1 MTAVGTRSAILAT
14 GLRKSYGDHVV
25 LAGIDL
31 DIAEGTVFA
40 LLGPNGA
47 GKTTTVHILSTLI
60 GADGGEVQVA
70 GHDVVKEP
78 DAVRAVIGLT
88 GQVSA
93 VDRLFTGEENL
104 RLMADLRHL
113 GKTEGRRRV
122 AALLEQFDLVDAAT
136 KPVGIYSGG
145 MKRRLD
151 LAMTLV
157 GDPRIIFLDEPTAGL
172 DPRSRRVMWD
182 IIHDLVARGV
192 TIFLTTQYLEEAD
205 RLAHQ
210 IAVLDRGQLVAQGT
224 PNELKRL
231 VPGGHVQL
239 SFSDAT
245 ELARAARIFADGTA
259 DEEGLTL
266 NIPSDGGTRSLRE
279 LLDRLDAGSID
290 VGGLVVQTP
299 GPRRRLPVADRQP
312 RQARGDRPMNTYPLV
327 VTDTATM
334 LRRNL
339 RRARRYPS
347 LTFFIAAIPV
357 VFLLLF
363 VFVLGGTLGA
373 GLGGV
378 AGGRAEYTAYV
389 LPGIL
394 LVTVAGAA
402 QGTAISVAMDMSE
415 GIIARFRTMAVAR
428 SSVLTGHVI
437 GSVIQTMLAIVI
449 VMVVAVL
456 IGFRSTTGPVEWL
469 AAAGLLAL
477 TAVAI
482 SWLSVALGM
491 VSKSVETASNL
502 PMFLVILPFLSSGFV
517 PTDSMP
523 DGLNWF
529 AENQPFTP
537 LIETVRGLLLGT
549 PIGNSGIVGV
559 AWCIGISV
567 VGFLWARR
575 LYDRDPA
582 T

>member
-1 MTAVGTRSAILAT
+1 
-14 GLRKSYGDHVV
+14 
-25 LAGIDL
+25 
-31 DIAEGTVFA
+31 
-40 LLGPNGA
+40 
-47 GKTTTVHILSTLI
+47 
-60 GADGGEVQVA
+60 
-70 GHDVVKEP
+70 
-78 DAVRAVIGLT
+78 
-88 GQVSA
+88 
-93 VDRLFTGEENL
+93 
-104 RLMADLRHL
+104 
-113 GKTEGRRRV
+113 
-122 AALLEQFDLVDAAT
+122 
-136 KPVGIYSGG
+136 
-145 MKRRLD
+145 
-151 LAMTLV
+151 
-157 GDPRIIFLDEPTAGL
+157 
-172 DPRSRRVMWD
+172 
-182 IIHDLVARGV
+182 
-192 TIFLTTQYLEEAD
+192 
-205 RLAHQ
+205 
-210 IAVLDRGQLVAQGT
+210 
-224 PNELKRL
+224 
-231 VPGGHVQL
+231 
-239 SFSDAT
+239 
-245 ELARAARIFADGTA
+245 
-259 DEEGLTL
+259 
-266 NIPSDGGTRSLRE
+266 
-279 LLDRLDAGSID
+279 
-290 VGGLVVQTP
+290 
-299 GPRRRLPVADRQP
+299 
-312 RQARGDRPMNTYPLV
+312 MNTYPLAE
-327 VTDTATM
+327 TDTATM

-523 DGLNWF
+523 DGLSWF

-559 AWCIGISV
+559 GWCVAISV
-567 VGFLWARR
+567 VGFLWAMR
-575 LYDRDPA
+575 LYERDPGA
-582 T
+582 